1 MKAILIISILIVALG
16 CTPEKY
22 EITNLNNNE
31 IELMGH
37 GGMGFSDLYPINTA
51 ESLMRCISE
60 GADGSEIDIQLTA
73 DNVLVGFH
81 NSDLEGNTNLTGR
94 IRDYT
99 WNELKEAR
107 YTTTPQLNY
116 KILNLRDFFGDV
128 GGVDKYTFTLD
139 IKIYPGDNEYLA
151 YIDEFTDA
159 LEDLYDDYSIDST
172 VFIEAQDQYFLTEM
186 ATKDAQ
192 IRQYIY
198 PATFQD
204 GFLAALSLGLH
215 GISIDTDKVT
225 SEQIEFAHDA
235 GIFVTVWGVSSKKE
249 NRDAIRKN
257 PDMIQTDKVAY
268 LVKQLK

>member
-1 MKAILIISILIVALG
+1 
-16 CTPEKY
+16 
-22 EITNLNNNE
+22 
-31 IELMGH
+31 MGH
-37 GGMGFSDLYPINTA
+37 GGMGISDLFPINTT
-51 ESLMRCISE
+51 ESLMRCINE

-81 NSDLEGNTNLTGR
+81 NSDLNGNTNFTGR

-107 YTTTPQLNY
+107 YTSTPQLNY
-116 KILNLRDFFGDV
+116 KILKLRDFFD
-128 GGVDKYTFTLD
+128 GVDGVANYTFTLD
-139 IKIYPGDNEYLA
+139 IKIYPADNEYLT
-151 YIDEFTDA
+151 YIDNYTDA
-159 LEDLYDDYSIDST
+159 LENLYDDYSIDHT
-172 VFIEAQDQYFLTEM
+172 VFIEAQDEFFLTEM
-186 ATKDAQ
+186 AAKDSQ

-198 PATFQD
+198 PANFQE
-204 GFLAALSLGLH
+204 GFLTALNLGLH

-225 SEQIEFAHDA
+225 PEQIKFAHA
-235 GIFVTVWGVSSKKE
+235 TGIFVTVWGVASKKE